1 MNPNSG
7 HGFIFYKY
15 MNTKY
20 MNTADTMQKP
30 LKELN
35 SNFNIIPV
43 ILMIL
48 LIVLFLSTQAYFMI
62 TSLIE
67 P

>member
-1 MNPNSG
+1 MEPDSG

-15 MNTKY
+15 MNT
-20 MNTADTMQKP
+20 ADTVQKP
-30 LKELN
+30 LKELD

-62 TSLIE
+62 TSLME

>member
-1 MNPNSG
+1 MKLNSG

-15 MNTKY
+15 MNI
-20 MNTADTMQKP
+20 ADTMQKP

-35 SNFNIIPV
+35 TNFNIIPV

-48 LIVLFLSTQAYFMI
+48 LIVLFLSIQAYFMI